1 MEVEIIIKIAAVGII
16 VAVLNQVLSKAGRD
30 DYALITAL
38 AGVAV
43 VIIMLVPYLQKLTD
57 AVESVFGI

>member
-38 AGVAV
+38 AGVVV
-43 VIIMLVPYLQKLTD
+43 VIIMLVPYLEKLTQT
-57 AVESVFGI
+57 VESVFGI

>member
-1 MEVEIIIKIAAVGII
+1 MEAEIIIKIAAVGII

-43 VIIMLVPYLQKLTD
+43 VLIMLIPYLEKLKNT
-57 AVESVFGI
+57 VETMFTF

>member
-1 MEVEIIIKIAAVGII
+1 MDVAIIIKIAAVGII

-38 AGVAV
+38 AGIV
-43 VIIMLVPYLQKLTD
+43 VVLVMLIPHIEALLDSVK
-57 AVESVFGI
+57 SVFGM

>member
-1 MEVEIIIKIAAVGII
+1 MGVEIVLKIAAVGLI

-38 AGVAV
+38 AGLAAV
-43 VIIMLVPYLQKLTD
+43 IVMLFPYLEKLQD
-57 AVESVFGI
+57 ALKNILGL

>member
-1 MEVEIIIKIAAVGII
+1 MEVEIIIKIAAVGLT

-43 VIIMLVPYLQKLTD
+43 VLIMLIPYIEELTTT
-57 AVESVFGI
+57 VQSVFGI

>member
-1 MEVEIIIKIAAVGII
+1 MEVEIIIKIAAVGLI

-43 VIIMLVPYLQKLTD
+43 VLIMLIPYIEELTNT
-57 AVESVFGI
+57 VQSVFGI

>member
-43 VIIMLVPYLQKLTD
+43 VLIMLVPYLQKLSET
-57 AVESVFGI
+57 VESVFGI

>member
-1 MEVEIIIKIAAVGII
+1 MDVEIILKIAAVGII

-38 AGVAV
+38 AGVV
-43 VIIMLVPYLQKLTD
+43 VVLVMLIPHFEALVDSIK
-57 AVESVFGI
+57 SIFGM